1 MQQLMDRYPASAM
14 FPFLPPSLLG
24 AAGASGALHPLLGVP
39 VLRTPADLLAQQYLS
54 ALAAAAAAQTPATS
68 VSSTAGVG
76 DHSLS
81 RSVWCFS
88 LVTFRVSRR
97 RREMYCGHARLCV
110 CLCACQRPH
119 AYTIARTRM

>member
-1 MQQLMDRYPASAM
+1 MQQLVDRYPSSAM

-68 VSSTAGVG
+68 VSSSVG
-76 DHSLS
+76 DHSRS
-81 RSVWCFS
+81 RSVSCFS
-88 LVTFRVSRR
+88 LVKHKFHYAILVADRSQT
-97 RREMYCGHARLCV
+97 C
-110 CLCACQRPH
+110 
-119 AYTIARTRM
+119 